1 MVRKYHVFSVSCR
14 GRICHELR
22 VMNEE
27 GEVLASPSSSLPKVP
42 IAPELR
48 KRHGALTRSSSVTGA
63 ASTLTL
69 GTLNS
74 ESTSSEGLICGCF
87 MPPTPAPCARR

>member
-1 MVRKYHVFSVSCR
+1 MVRKYDVFSVSCR
-14 GRICHELR
+14 RRTCEELR
-22 VMNEE
+22 VIDEE

-42 IAPELR
+42 VAPELR

-69 GTLNS
+69 GTLSS

-87 MPPTPAPCARR
+87 MPPRPAPCARR

>member
-1 MVRKYHVFSVSCR
+1 MVRKYDVFSVSCR
-14 GRICHELR
+14 RRICEELR
-22 VMNEE
+22 VIDEE
-27 GEVLASPSSSLPKVP
+27 GEVLASPSSSLSKVP
-42 IAPELR
+42 IAPEAR